1 MRFQRQ
7 KLPFTCNQRRRTLP
21 VRIAWK
27 GDCSD
32 QKIFQLFS
40 KQVFSM
46 FQDFEI
52 TLREKNFSDFQTNL
66 GPGIA
71 MRFQRQKGPSTC
83 NQRRRTLPA
92 RIAWKGDW
100 SSVCVSLRC
109 GSASRGKN
117 LSKSKNFSTFFK
129 TGFSMF

>member
-1 MRFQRQ
+1 MSH
-7 KLPFTCNQRRRTLP
+7 CDAGVP
-21 VRIAWK
+21 VEVK
-27 GDCSD
+27 FYLS

-71 MRFQRQKGPSTC
+71 MRFQRQKGPFTC

-100 SSVCVSLRC
+100 SSCVSL
-109 GSASRGKN
+109 
-117 LSKSKNFSTFFK
+117 
-129 TGFSMF
+129 

>member
-1 MRFQRQ
+1 MSHWDAGV
-7 KLPFTCNQRRRTLP
+7 P
-21 VRIAWK
+21 VEVKIYL
-27 GDCSD
+27 S

-46 FQDFEI
+46 FQDSEI
-52 TLREKNFSDFQTNL
+52 ILREKNFSDFQTNL
-66 GPGIA
+66 SPGIA
-71 MRFQRQKGPSTC
+71 MRFQRHKLRFTC

-100 SSVCVSLRC
+100 SSCVSLGC

-117 LSKSKNFSTFFK
+117 LSKSKNFFNFFQNR
-129 TGFSMF
+129 FSPCFRTLRLF